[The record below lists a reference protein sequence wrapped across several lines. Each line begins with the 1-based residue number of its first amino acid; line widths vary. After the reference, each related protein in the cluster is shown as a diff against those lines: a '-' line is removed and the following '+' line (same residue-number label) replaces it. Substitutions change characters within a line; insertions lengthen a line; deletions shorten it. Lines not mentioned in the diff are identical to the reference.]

1 MKVNG
6 MTVIGN
12 KFAYDGCHK
21 IYVIEDK
28 QDFNKAI
35 EYGYR
40 IYPNILLKETYDN
53 SCELRFISNWK
64 LTDYYVKQFE
74 EAVFEEE

>member
-1 MKVNG
+1 MKING
-6 MTVIGN
+6 REVKG
-12 KFAYDGCHK
+12 KLFAFDGCHK
-21 IYVIEDK
+21 IYIIEDEDDYK
-28 QDFNKAI
+28 KAKDL
-35 EYGYR
+35 GY
-40 IYPNILLKETYDN
+40 IIKDIKLLKDVYND

>member
-1 MKVNG
+1 MKING
-6 MTVIGN
+6 REVKG
-12 KFAYDGCHK
+12 KLFAFDGCHK
-21 IYVIEDK
+21 IYIIEDE
-28 QDFNKAI
+28 DDYEKADELGYNIYDI
-35 EYGYR
+35 EDIEEAY
-40 IYPNILLKETYDN
+40 NN

>member
-1 MKVNG
+1 MKING
-6 MTVIGN
+6 KKVKGN
-12 KFAYDGCHK
+12 YFAYDRCHK
-21 IYVIEDK
+21 IYIIEDE
-28 QDFNKAI
+28 DDYEKADELGYNIYDI
-35 EYGYR
+35 EDIEEAY
-40 IYPNILLKETYDN
+40 NN